1 LFEVPVRPLDQTIV
15 CAVNL
20 IFAQF
25 AAPAIEGESNNNYL
39 INNQNKLLF
48 PLGKHMM
55 IVRK

>member
-25 AAPAIEGESNNNYL
+25 AAPAIEESNNNYL
-39 INNQNKLLF
+39 INSQNKLLF
-48 PLGKHMM
+48 PLGRKHMM